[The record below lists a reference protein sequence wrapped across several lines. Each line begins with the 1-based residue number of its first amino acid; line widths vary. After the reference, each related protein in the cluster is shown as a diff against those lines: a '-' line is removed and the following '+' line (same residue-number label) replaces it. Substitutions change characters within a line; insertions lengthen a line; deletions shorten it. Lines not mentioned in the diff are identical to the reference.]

1 MYTPTSVKK
10 TLNLSGKFDIY
21 ASGKLSQPEEIF
33 YVANIVNAIIIICIN
48 TCMPGSRPGCPS
60 VKTKLVFYAR
70 RTFYEHFLLGLAVMQ
85 NLFQIHFVISSLL
98 FRTARG

>member
-1 MYTPTSVKK
+1 MLNMLSEQDFNRVMPTPQISKTKTKCIPPTSVKK
-10 TLNLSGKFDIY
+10 TLNLSGKFDIN

-60 VKTKLVFYAR
+60 V
-70 RTFYEHFLLGLAVMQ
+70 
-85 NLFQIHFVISSLL
+85 
-98 FRTARG
+98 